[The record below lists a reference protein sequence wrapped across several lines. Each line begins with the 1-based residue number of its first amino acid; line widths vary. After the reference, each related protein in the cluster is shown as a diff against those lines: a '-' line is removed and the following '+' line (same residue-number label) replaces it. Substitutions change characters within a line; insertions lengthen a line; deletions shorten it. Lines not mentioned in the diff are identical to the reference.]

1 MSRKTFFIET
11 GDFIN
16 FPIIEDRSLIIGDT
30 CKDGAALL
38 LCTAKDPLPPMTNT
52 IEDIPMKQTIR
63 IQIHSLQAARVFKH
77 ALEELVQT
85 MELEE
90 KAHDKNVRI

>member
-63 IQIHSLQAARVFKH
+63 IQIHSLHAARVFKH

-90 KAHDKNVRI
+90 KTRDKNVRI

>member
-16 FPIIEDRSLIIGDT
+16 FPIIEDRSLIKGDT
-30 CKDGAALL
+30 FKDGAALFL
-38 LCTAKDPLPPMTNT
+38 FTAKDPLPPMTKT
-52 IEDIPMKQTIR
+52 IEGIPMKQTIC
-63 IQIHSLQAARVFKH
+63 IQIPSLHAARVFKH
-77 ALEELVQT
+77 TLEELVQT

-90 KAHDKNVRI
+90 NARDKNVRL